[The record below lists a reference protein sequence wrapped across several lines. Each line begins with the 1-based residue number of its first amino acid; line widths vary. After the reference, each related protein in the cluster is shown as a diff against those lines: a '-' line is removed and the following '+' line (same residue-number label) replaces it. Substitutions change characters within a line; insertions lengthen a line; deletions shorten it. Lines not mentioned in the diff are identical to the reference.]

1 MRDAPG
7 SRERGRFYKLGGTGR
22 GEGMTVRRKAFVEAR
37 LSPRG
42 SKIRHPELKQF
53 GLSFISD
60 HFSNGVRGVGVV
72 GSKKGWGLEGCGD
85 QPLFLR
91 LLFTSGEQSRLG
103 ERTERREKK

>member
-1 MRDAPG
+1 MHFG
-7 SRERGRFYKLGGTGR
+7 SRERGYIVLQVGR
-22 GEGMTVRRKAFVEAR
+22 HRPGEGMTVPRKGFVEAR

-72 GSKKGWGLEGCGD
+72 GSKKGWGLEGYGD

-91 LLFTSGEQSRLG
+91 LTFYKGG
-103 ERTERREKK
+103 AK

>member
-7 SRERGRFYKLGGTGR
+7 SRERGRFYKLGGTGP

-72 GSKKGWGLEGCGD
+72 GSKKGWGLEGF
-85 QPLFLR
+85 FLR
-91 LLFTSGEQSRLG
+91 LLFTQGEQSRLG